1 MSEEYLYWS
10 QNRVPT
16 AFKYSLSNAS
26 LILENDIIS
35 SLTHSFNSYQTVSVL
50 HVGQFQ
56 IHMCHLN

>member
-1 MSEEYLYWS
+1 MSQEYLYWS

-26 LILENDIIS
+26 LILENDIILLLPFH
-35 SLTHSFNSYQTVSVL
+35 LTLYQTGSVL
-50 HVGQFQ
+50 HVGQFI